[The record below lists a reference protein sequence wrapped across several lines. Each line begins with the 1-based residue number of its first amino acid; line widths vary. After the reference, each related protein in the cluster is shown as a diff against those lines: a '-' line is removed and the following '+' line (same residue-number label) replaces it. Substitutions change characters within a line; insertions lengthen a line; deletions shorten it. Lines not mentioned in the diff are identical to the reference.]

1 MSFLFLKILKNKN
14 NVQSLKVLLSK
25 EQSIFDD
32 IGFIAFH
39 SIGIYLFVLHQELV
53 HINCILIYMCI
64 VYVSLDSVT
73 EILLYGLEA
82 KLQ

>member
-14 NVQSLKVLLSK
+14 DVQSLKVLVSK

-32 IGFIAFH
+32 IGIIAFH
-39 SIGIYLFVLHQELV
+39 SIGIYLLVLHQELV
-53 HINCILIYMCI
+53 HINCILIYTSI
-64 VYVSLDSVT
+64 VYVSFDSVT